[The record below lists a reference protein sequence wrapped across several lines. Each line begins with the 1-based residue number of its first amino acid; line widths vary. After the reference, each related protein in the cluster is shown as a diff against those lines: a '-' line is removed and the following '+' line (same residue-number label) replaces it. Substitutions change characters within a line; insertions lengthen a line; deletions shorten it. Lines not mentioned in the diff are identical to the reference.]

1 MSGMSKRSIRVPEEV
16 QERSRR
22 GPEEVQ
28 ERSRRGPEEVQK
40 RSRRGPEEVQ
50 EKSTRGPGED
60 QWRSRGG
67 PGEVQEKSWRSR
79 RFKGSRYLGLD
90 NPRDSRGLRGPRC
103 LIVPTHLIF
112 INGSIFKDQYY

>member
-1 MSGMSKRSIRVPEEV
+1 MSGRSKRSIRVPEEV
-16 QERSRR
+16 QE
-22 GPEEVQ
+22 
-28 ERSRRGPEEVQK
+28 

-79 RFKGSRYLGLD
+79 RFKGSRYLDLD
-90 NPRDSRGLRGPRC
+90 DPRDSRGP
-103 LIVPTHLIF
+103 HLIF
-112 INGSIFKDQYY
+112 INGFIFKDQHY